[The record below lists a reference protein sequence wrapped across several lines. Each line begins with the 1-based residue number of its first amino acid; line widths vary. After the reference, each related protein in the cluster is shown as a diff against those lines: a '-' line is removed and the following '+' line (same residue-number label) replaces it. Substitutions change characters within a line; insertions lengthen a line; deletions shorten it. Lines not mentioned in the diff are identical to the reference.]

1 VIKHPLQNG
10 TPVMVEYSGYKST
23 GVICDHY
30 KLQIGKAESITYHV
44 AMDWPRVVRRFDSA
58 FVRRL

>member
-1 VIKHPLQNG
+1 
-10 TPVMVEYSGYKST
+10 MVEYSGYKST